1 MRAGSERGLGRA
13 RALGAAAAQV
23 HTSDPPA
30 KTHQSAL
37 PSRLDFERY
46 IDYEIWELY
55 VTLNPNLNLFPTK
68 Q

>member
-37 PSRLDFERY
+37 PSRLDFERW
-46 IDYEIWELY
+46 I
-55 VTLNPNLNLFPTK
+55 TK
-68 Q
+68 YGIKESVQSERR